1 MQGQGSVSY
10 QTIYTYTDENVHEDQ
25 TYDYRLAD
33 VDYDGNVEYHTTQLM
48 GLAMSSTIP
57 EEYRLYQN
65 YPNPFNPVTNIRY
78 DIPEDGQV
86 SINIY
91 DIMGNRVEELINRP
105 ESAGSKLIQWNA
117 KDEQGRALSAG
128 IYFYTITANRY
139 NITKKMVLL
148 K

>member
-1 MQGQGSVSY
+1 MQGQGSVSH
-10 QTIYTYTDENVHEDQ
+10 QTIYTYADENIQENQ

-48 GLAMSSTIP
+48 GLPMSSTIP
-57 EEYRLYQN
+57 EEFGLEQN

-78 DIPEDGQV
+78 DIPEDSQV
-86 SINIY
+86 SITIY

-117 KDEQGRALSAG
+117 KDEQGRAISAG

-139 NITKKMVLL
+139 SITKKMVLL

>member
-1 MQGQGSVSY
+1 
-10 QTIYTYTDENVHEDQ
+10 
-25 TYDYRLAD
+25 
-33 VDYDGNVEYHTTQLM
+33 
-48 GLAMSSTIP
+48 MSSTIP

-86 SINIY
+86 SITIY
-91 DIMGNRVEELINRP
+91 HVMGNRVNSLINRP

-117 KDEQGRALSAG
+117 RDEQGRAVSAG
-128 IYFYTITANRY
+128 IYFYTLRTNNYIQTQ
-139 NITKKMVLL
+139 KMVVL